1 MNQLKL
7 TLKKSPIARL
17 PAHKKSVQ
25 GLGLKRLH
33 QSVIVQATPEN
44 LGMIHQVRYLLS
56 VEEC

>member
-7 TLKKSPIARL
+7 VLKKSVIGRL

-25 GLGLKRLH
+25 GLGLKRLNH
-33 QSVIVQATPEN
+33 SVIVQATPEN
-44 LGMIHQVRYLLS
+44 LGMINQVRYLLS